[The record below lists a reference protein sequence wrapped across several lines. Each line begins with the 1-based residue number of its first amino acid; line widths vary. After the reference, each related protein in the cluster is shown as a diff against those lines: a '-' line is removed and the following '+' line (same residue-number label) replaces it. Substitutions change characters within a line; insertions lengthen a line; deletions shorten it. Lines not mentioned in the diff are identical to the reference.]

1 MNREFLQSQLN
12 QHYDNEEVGESAFEL
27 FEFEVASDLGSL
39 TKKQR
44 SILDNLT
51 TFDFEAIVWFIQ
63 RCEKL
68 SMNFQHNDME
78 YDFDE
83 YVAETIGDA
92 LVVCK
97 KWDKEKNAQK
107 GGN

>member
-51 TFDFEAIVWFIQ
+51 TFDFEAIVRFIQ

-68 SMNFQHNDME
+68 SMNFQYNDME

-83 YVAETIGDA
+83 YVVETIGDA

-97 KWDKEKNAQK
+97 KWDKEKNSQK